1 MRLVPSYLPPRLIT
15 CLLLLLAVTSIQAAP
30 SISGQPQSITVAQNA
45 AASFSVTATGAG
57 TLSYQWQKDG
67 VDIAG
72 ATNGNISIS
81 NIQSANVG
89 FYRCKVTDS
98 NGLVTSAEA
107 SLRLNGLP
115 LFKVMQNSL
124 TWQQAKVDAVA
135 NGGRLAVLDSQ
146 AKINHLN
153 AWLQS
158 INNLRLLW
166 IGLTDEEVEGTWKW
180 INGTA
185 LGASNWGSGEPNNNG
200 SGEDYA
206 HLLDVGNASKW
217 NDLPNDWWIY
227 TPGGYLLEL
236 LPQISF
242 TAQPQTQ
249 TVNPGQAATL
259 SAIVSGA
266 GSLTYQWQKDGVDI
280 PGATGSTYSLASVKP
295 WHIGDYT
302 IKVTDTYGTV
312 TSEAATLSITAI
324 NTGLWRGLVAYY
336 PFDGTLNDA
345 TLFGKHGAK
354 NGVSE
359 YSINRFGAISSAV
372 LFSGS
377 GSISVVPSGFDT
389 REDFSISFWVWGD
402 PSGNGTYLGTGR
414 VDNFVSTGLESSG
427 GLNFRYVSFQN
438 PKWQFFTG
446 WIYGN
451 PFLGFDQHE
460 YVSNWR
466 HLTYSKKDS
475 TTKVYADG
483 LLQSVL
489 ENTPSAVQLDS
500 ILLGQHKDADA
511 QGLYSMYGKIDDL
524 RFYKRALTDTEVR
537 SLYSAENAFNNWS
550 QTHFGSTAK
559 SGSAADGADPD
570 QDGLPNLLE
579 YALNL
584 PPNAASRAPAAVQ
597 AAGGNL
603 EYTYT
608 RGTAAYNGGTTFQ
621 VEWSD
626 DLTTWFTNGVVESL
640 LTDDGTQQQVKATLP
655 TGSGG
660 RRFVRLRVQ

>member
-1 MRLVPSYLPPRLIT
+1 MNSPSGSFSSRLIA
-15 CLLLLLAVTSIQAAP
+15 CLLLLLGHSDLLAAP
-30 SISGQPQSITVAQNA
+30 TVSAHPQSLAVEADA
-45 AASFSVTATGAG
+45 AASLTVTATGAG

-81 NIQSANVG
+81 NVQSANVG

-185 LGASNWGSGEPNNNG
+185 LGASNWGSGEPNNG
-200 SGEDYA
+200 VSGEDYA

-217 NDLPNDWWIY
+217 NDLLNDWWIY

-266 GSLTYQWQKDGVDI
+266 GILTYQWQKDGVDI
-280 PGATGSTYSLASVKP
+280 PGATGSSFTLASAKP

-302 IKVTDTYGTV
+302 VNVTDSNGTV
-312 TSEAATLSITAI
+312 TSNAATLSLTGI
-324 NTGLWRGLVAYY
+324 NSGLWRGVVAYY
-336 PFDGTLNDA
+336 TFNGNFSDQSPRQNNLTTLKQISLGPD
-345 TLFGKHGAK
+345 
-354 NGVSE
+354 
-359 YSINRFGAISSAV
+359 RFGATNKAGVLNANSGQAVSKYPVGIQGNSPRSISVWVRTSATLGTDCDLV
-372 LFSGS
+372 GWSEWASPLNGQGFLLQLISGIG
-377 GSISVVPSGFDT
+377 GSISV
-389 REDFSISFWVWGD
+389 WGD
-402 PSGNGTYLGTGR
+402 YADLAATGLGDPFLNKWNHIVYTYSSATSANGKIYLNGVPLNNLVTSGDIAFGTIDTELRIGDRGNGLGKAGT
-414 VDNFVSTGLESSG
+414 S
-427 GLNFRYVSFQN
+427 
-438 PKWQFFTG
+438 
-446 WIYGN
+446 
-451 PFLGFDQHE
+451 
-460 YVSNWR
+460 
-466 HLTYSKKDS
+466 
-475 TTKVYADG
+475 
-483 LLQSVL
+483 
-489 ENTPSAVQLDS
+489 
-500 ILLGQHKDADA
+500 
-511 QGLYSMYGKIDDL
+511 IDDV
-524 RFYKRALTDTEVR
+524 RIYNRAMSASEV
-537 SLYSAENAFNNWS
+537 SALYAAENAPNNWR
-550 QTHFGSTAK
+550 QTHFGSTANT
-559 SGSAADGADPD
+559 GNAADGADPD

-584 PPNAASRAPAAVQ
+584 SPNAASRAPAAVQ

-608 RGTAAYNGGTTFQ
+608 RGTAAFNGGTTFQ

-626 DLTTWFTNGVVESL
+626 DLSTWFTTGVVESL
-640 LTDDGTQQQVKATLP
+640 LSDNGTHQQVKATLP
-655 TGSGG
+655 AGSGG